1 MELNKIICADSLQVM
16 KEIPDK
22 SIDLIL
28 TDPPYGLGRN
38 NHENNKSRVKLA
50 NPTDWGKVSWDEKIP
65 DKNYF
70 DEFFRISKNQI
81 IFGGNYFTEF
91 LPARSCWLVWDK
103 DNSGDFA
110 DCELI
115 WTSFK
120 SATRKIKWRWNGMLQ
135 EDPTH
140 KEQRYHPTQKPTGL
154 IKWILEK
161 YSTPNDIILDPFLG
175 SGTTALACIKTGRRY
190 IGIEKELKYCEI
202 ARKRIAGLPNTTI
215 KDFVIGL

>member
-1 MELNKIICADSLQVM
+1 MDLNKIICADSLQVM

-22 SIDLIL
+22 EIDLVL

-50 NPTDWGKVSWDEKIP
+50 DPTDWGQVLWDENIP
-65 DKNYF
+65 DKRYF
-70 DEFFRISKNQI
+70 DEIFRISKNQI
-81 IFGGNYFTEF
+81 IFGGNYFTEY
-91 LPARSCWLVWDK
+91 LPSRSCWLVWDK

-135 EDPTH
+135 EDPIH
-140 KEQRYHPTQKPTGL
+140 KEKRYHPTQKPIGL
-154 IKWILEK
+154 IKWVLEK
-161 YSTPNDIILDPFLG
+161 YSERGDIICDPFCG
-175 SGTTALACIKTGRRY
+175 SGSIPIACLKTERRF
-190 IGIEKELKYCEI
+190 IGIEKEPIYYEISLKRLKPWYEQ
-202 ARKRIAGLPNTTI
+202 KRL
-215 KDFVIGL
+215 VQV